1 MEHVS
6 DDEVDDDEESED
18 EEEAPSRFIGFDG
31 VPSG

>member
-18 EEEAPSRFIGFDG
+18 EEEAPSRFTGFDG